1 MDQHLVTMLEL
12 VRVEGIVKML
22 WDNVDHDALKHSVHQ
37 VLQNENENIKAEL
50 DRMTRYQLIRVA
62 DHHLDIVTEELIN
75 QYYEQYRYGLKPGFT
90 LYLLCGPHAEITA
103 QQAFLQLQQRLEK
116 IKALEEEVKK
126 KEKALKDKEK
136 TKKQMVLRL
145 SPGLWNEIAAWA
157 EEDFRSINGQV
168 EFLLSECVKQRKKG

>member
-1 MDQHLVTMLEL
+1 MDMRILAFETSAKSAAVA
-12 VRVEGIVKML
+12 IVQDGAILGEYYQNSGQTHSRTLMQMAEDL
-22 WDNVDHDALKHSVHQ
+22 LK
-37 VLQNENENIKAEL
+37 K
-50 DRMTRYQLIRVA
+50 
-62 DHHLDIVTEELIN
+62 EE
-75 QYYEQYRYGLKPGFT
+75 
-90 LYLLCGPHAEITA
+90 
-103 QQAFLQLQQRLEK
+103 QLQQRLEK

-168 EFLLSECVKQRKKG
+168 EYLLSECVRQRKKG